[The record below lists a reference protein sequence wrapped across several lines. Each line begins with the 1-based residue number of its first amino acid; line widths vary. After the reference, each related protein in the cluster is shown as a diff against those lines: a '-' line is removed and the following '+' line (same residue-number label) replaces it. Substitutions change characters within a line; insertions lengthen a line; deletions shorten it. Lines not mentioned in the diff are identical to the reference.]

1 MYVTYDYK
9 CPHCIVTVTR
19 LIKKE
24 HKDKQRCGDCKWPM
38 KRQLSA
44 PRTTF
49 LFADTRLKT

>member
-9 CPHCIVTVTR
+9 CPHCIVPVTR
-19 LIKKE
+19 FIKKR
-24 HKDKQRCGDCKWPM
+24 HKDKQRCLRCNWHM
-38 KRQLSA
+38 KRLLSA